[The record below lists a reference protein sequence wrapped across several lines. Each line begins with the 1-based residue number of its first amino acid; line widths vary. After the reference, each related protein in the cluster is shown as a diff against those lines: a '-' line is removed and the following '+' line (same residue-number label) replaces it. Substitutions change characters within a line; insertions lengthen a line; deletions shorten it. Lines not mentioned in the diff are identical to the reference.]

1 MIYSFSAKGY
11 SETLTITGTNV
22 RKKYTVN
29 PAY

>member
-11 SETLTITGTNV
+11 SKTRTITGMNV
-22 RKKYTVN
+22 RKKYTVD